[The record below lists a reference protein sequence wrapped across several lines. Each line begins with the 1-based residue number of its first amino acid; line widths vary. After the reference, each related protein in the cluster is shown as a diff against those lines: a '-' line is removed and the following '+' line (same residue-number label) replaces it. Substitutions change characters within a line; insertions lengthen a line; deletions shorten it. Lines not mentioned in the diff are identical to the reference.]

1 MQPDQNNSLEPHNEP
16 VQEPIQEQQEQEP
29 QSKATEDKNYFEAFY
44 TSTLGIF
51 AALVVIAII
60 FFAGMGLVYWGHKG
74 YLRWFSTDGMV
85 EIGECGYYYS
95 PQRASFYKVHPN
107 RCVLENCHDLKLNQG
122 DTIGVVR
129 VRKNQYRYVNL
140 NTLSFINDKSYF
152 KADLFRDGRAL
163 AIANDS
169 LYIIAPNGQTI
180 TSEPCDWVYAGIQ
193 ELSYMKEI
201 DSYYQ
206 DVYTGMRTYEDIH
219 GRLGLMSADYKRLTP
234 ALYSEITAESDSIFF
249 AEYLDDSGLGVL
261 LDINGHILK

>member
-1 MQPDQNNSLEPHNEP
+1 MQPDQNNSVEPQNEQ
-16 VQEPIQEQQEQEP
+16 VQEPI
-29 QSKATEDKNYFEAFY
+29 KKNYFEAFY

-129 VRKNQYRYVNL
+129 VRKDQYRYVNL

-152 KADLFRDGRAL
+152 KADLFRDGSAL
-163 AIANDS
+163 AIANDT
-169 LYIIAPNGQTI
+169 LFIIASNGHTV

-206 DVYTGMRTYEDIH
+206 DIYTGMHTYEDIH

-234 ALYSEITAESDSIFF
+234 ALYSDITAESDSIFF
-249 AEYLDDSGLGVL
+249 AEYLDEAELYVL
-261 LDINGHILK
+261 LDKEGHVIK